1 MRGTPCGRDD
11 SDRDHD
17 ADAERDPGA
26 PPEEEAL
33 GPLPRTLE
41 KREGDELHGTGD
53 SGGQENTGP
62 PRAVE
67 EP

>member
-1 MRGTPCGRDD
+1 MRSETIPTAITTQMR
-11 SDRDHD
+11 S
-17 ADAERDPGA
+17 AIPGA

-33 GPLPRTLE
+33 GPPPRTLE